1 MDNDG
6 IMECIGLVC
15 DTLPQLR
22 NALNL
27 TQEDFS
33 KIIGV
38 SRQSVINM
46 EHKEKKL
53 TRSIIISMVSFFS
66 LREKTAEILL
76 QSGLYNNTFV
86 KNIGFSESVVIKI
99 HEWSK

>member
-1 MDNDG
+1 MDNNG
-6 IMECIGLVC
+6 IMECIELMC

-33 KIIGV
+33 RVIGV

-53 TRSIIISMVSFFS
+53 TRSILISMVSFFS
-66 LREKTAEILL
+66 LRNETAKILYEH
-76 QSGLYNNTFV
+76 GLYSNAFV
-86 KNIGFSESVVIKI
+86 KNIGFSKTILFKI
-99 HEWSK
+99 HEWS

>member
-6 IMECIGLVC
+6 IMECIELIC

-22 NALNL
+22 NALGL

-46 EHKEKKL
+46 EHKTKKL
-53 TRSIIISMVSFFS
+53 TRSIVISMVSFFS
-66 LREKTAEILL
+66 LRKDTAEILFRY
-76 QSGLYNNTFV
+76 GLYNNAFV
-86 KNIGFSESVVIKI
+86 KNIGFSESIVIRI